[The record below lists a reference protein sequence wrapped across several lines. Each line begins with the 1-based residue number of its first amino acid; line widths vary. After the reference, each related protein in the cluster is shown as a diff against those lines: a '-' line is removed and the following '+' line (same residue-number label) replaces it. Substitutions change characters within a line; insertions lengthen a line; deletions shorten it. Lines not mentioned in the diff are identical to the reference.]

1 MIPLKARP
9 VCLPS
14 QQSPLPPGQDVV
26 REAHVQ
32 AVAMATQREAG
43 PLNSGRSLWVPQG
56 LQFHPSTGSSLA
68 LPVWAQIFLLNVVIS
83 RKEASSVLCA
93 SLLLQDE
100 C

>member
-14 QQSPLPPGQDVV
+14 PQSPLPPGQDVV

-32 AVAMATQREAG
+32 DVAMATQREAG

-56 LQFHPSTGSSLA
+56 L
-68 LPVWAQIFLLNVVIS
+68 
-83 RKEASSVLCA
+83 
-93 SLLLQDE
+93 
-100 C
+100 